1 MVTPQN
7 MDLLSAAILYGAG
20 IGTTI
25 IVVSQIKSLRDTILY
40 GSLKDVLTVS
50 VSLGLGGAIGIYFC
64 TRLLRF

>member
-7 MDLLSAAILYGAG
+7 MGLSSAAILYGAG
-20 IGTTI
+20 IGTTM

-50 VSLGLGGAIGIYFC
+50 VSLGLGGAIGMFLG
-64 TRLLRF
+64 TRLV